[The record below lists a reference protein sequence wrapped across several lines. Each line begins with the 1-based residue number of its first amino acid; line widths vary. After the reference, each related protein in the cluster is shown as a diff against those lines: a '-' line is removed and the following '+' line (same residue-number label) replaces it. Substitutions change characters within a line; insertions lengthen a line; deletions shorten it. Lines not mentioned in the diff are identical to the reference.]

1 METFLYAL
9 DLYTLQYALNTM
21 SCPRGDNMGQL
32 ESKHLI
38 LLQTYTNSTYDCS
51 LNAQLQ
57 LIAKAA

>member
-1 METFLYAL
+1 MHLIFTLYSAPSTPCHVL
-9 DLYTLQYALNTM
+9 EVITWD
-21 SCPRGDNMGQL
+21 SL

-38 LLQTYTNSTYDCS
+38 LQTYTNNIFTCDCS